1 MPIRKSKSTFKP
13 ISGRSK
19 KKGTT
24 IRSQTTDKFDRP
36 GFKPTGKRGGGI
48 AYNNYLKNMGT
59 RNKSSALSADQWVK
73 AGKPKG

>member
-13 ISGRSK
+13 IRGRSK
-19 KKGTT
+19 TKATT
-24 IRSQTTDKFDRP
+24 IRSQTTDKFDRSD
-36 GFKPTGKRGGGI
+36 FKPVGKRGGGI

-59 RNKSSALSADQWVK
+59 RNKSSALTADQWAK